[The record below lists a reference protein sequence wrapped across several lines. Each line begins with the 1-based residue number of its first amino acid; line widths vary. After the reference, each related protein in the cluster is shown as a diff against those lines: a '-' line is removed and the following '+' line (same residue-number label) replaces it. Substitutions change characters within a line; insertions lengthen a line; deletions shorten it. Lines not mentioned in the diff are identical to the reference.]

1 MSFKFRKNN
10 IFPYLM
16 GDKETNDNDDG
27 SSAQIILE
35 EKTKPKRPSL
45 YQVIIVNDDYT
56 PMEFVVLVLERFFAK
71 NSNEATQI
79 MYHVHKKGMGVCGI
93 YPYEVAETKVVQVMD
108 FAKKHQHPLQ
118 CVLEKE

>member
-1 MSFKFRKNN
+1 MSFKYRNKN
-10 IFPYLM
+10 IFPNLM
-16 GDKETNDNDDG
+16 GDKEINDSDDG

-71 NSNEATQI
+71 NNNEATQI

>member
-35 EKTKPKRPSL
+35 EKTKPKKPSL

-71 NSNEATQI
+71 NNNEATQI

-108 FAKKHQHPLQ
+108 FAKKNQHPLQ

>member
-1 MSFKFRKNN
+1 MSFKYRNKN

-16 GDKETNDNDDG
+16 GDKEINDSDDG

-71 NSNEATQI
+71 NNNEATQI